1 MQSILFIFRAMI
13 LIVDDKE
20 ENIFSL
26 KSLLSVHDFVVDTA
40 SSGEEALKK
49 VLTNDYAVIIM
60 DVQMPGMD
68 GFETA
73 EALSGSNKSKDV
85 PIVFLSAVNTDKH
98 FVTKGYTSGGA
109 DYVTKPV
116 DPDILLLKVRNFYK
130 FSEQTRAL
138 KKARTMLR
146 REVDLRRQAENE
158 QAEAMREL
166 QAVMESL
173 PQIAFT
179 VNKMGEIDYVNEK
192 WYEYSEKKGS
202 FPVHHPDDEPVC
214 RAWEKAFQEGQA
226 FSSEIRIRKV
236 NSRRYKYY
244 LFTSIPIREN
254 EVVHKWVGTLT
265 DIHRQKTLND
275 ILEHR
280 VKQRTRDLVKK
291 NKELAISNHELQQF
305 AWVASHDL
313 KEPLRKIQ
321 TFNYLVR
328 DRYLEPGSEGADYL
342 DRAIRSSQRMSDLI
356 DNLLQYS
363 RLSAA
368 PVFEKTDLN
377 VIVREILF
385 DLEVVIREKKAQIT
399 VGDMPV
405 IDAVP
410 SQIRQ
415 VFQNL
420 VSNALKFSRPD
431 VPLQINIGSEY
442 LFASDGSQTEEQTII
457 PMCGISIAD
466 NGIGFDEK
474 FKERI
479 FVIFQRLHTR
489 ESYEGTGIGL
499 AITKKIVERHNGTIT
514 VVSRENE
521 GTVFTITL
529 PIKNTN

>member
-1 MQSILFIFRAMI
+1 MILFIFRAMI

-26 KSLLSVHDFVVDTA
+26 KSLLSVHNFQVDTA

-49 VLTNDYAVIIM
+49 VLIHDYALIIM

-68 GFETA
+68 GFEVA
-73 EALSGSNKSKDV
+73 EALSGSNKSKDIPV
-85 PIVFLSAVNTDKH
+85 IFLSAVNTDKR
-98 FVTKGYTSGGA
+98 FVTKGYISGGM
-109 DYVTKPV
+109 DYVTKPI
-116 DPDILLLKVRNFYK
+116 DPEILLLKVRNFYK
-130 FSEQTRAL
+130 LSEQTRAL
-138 KKARTMLR
+138 KKAQIMLR

-166 QAVMESL
+166 RAVMESL

-179 VNKMGEIDYVNEK
+179 VNKEGEIDYVNEK

-214 RAWEKAFQEGQA
+214 RAWEKAFQKGQE
-226 FSSEIRIRKV
+226 FTSEIRIRKV
-236 NSRRYKYY
+236 SSRKYRYY
-244 LFTSIPIREN
+244 LFNIIPVREN
-254 EVVHKWVGTLT
+254 DAINKWVGTFT

-275 ILEHR
+275 ILDHR
-280 VKQRTRDLVKK
+280 VKQRTRDLVVK

-328 DRYLEPGSEGADYL
+328 DKYLKEGSEAANYL
-342 DRAIRSSQRMSDLI
+342 DRAIRSSKRMGDLI

-377 VIVREILF
+377 VILREILS
-385 DLEVVIREKKAQIT
+385 DLEIVIREKKAQLT

-405 IDAVP
+405 IEAVP

-420 VSNALKFSRPD
+420 VSNALKFSRQGQDP
-431 VPLQINIGSEY
+431 QITISSEY
-442 LFASDGSQTEEQTII
+442 VFAAEDTPPDEHNAT
-457 PMCGISIAD
+457 PMCRISISD

-474 FKERI
+474 FSERI

-514 VVSRENE
+514 ATSRENE
-521 GTVFTITL
+521 GTTFVITL
-529 PIKNTN
+529 PLKNTN